1 MSNING
7 IIAIITFDVLTLLLL
22 LLLIYYLIKNIKYE
36 HQQ

>member
-22 LLLIYYLIKNIKYE
+22 IYYLIKNIKYE